1 MKKEKI
7 NKYNKSRFVIG
18 SLLILIGFFLILFNN
33 YSDYK
38 ITKIEEQKVEEFFI
52 EESQEEVQ
60 EVIEEPI
67 EVLEEKKEE
76 VKTIS
81 YEYIAVIEIPTI
93 GLKRGLVS
101 KDSNYNN
108 VNYNIEILKE
118 SQMPNV
124 ENGNFILASHSG
136 TGRVAFFK
144 RLNELKLGDETYI
157 YFNGIK
163 YKYKITNIYDI
174 EKTGTAIIRRN
185 QLKTTLT
192 MITCRTNTNKQIVI
206 ISELVDKTNY

>member
-18 SLLILIGFFLILFNN
+18 SLLILIGFFLIIFNN

-60 EVIEEPI
+60 EVFEEPI

-76 VKTIS
+76 VKTIN
-81 YEYIAVIEIPTI
+81 YDYIAVIEIPTI

-144 RLNELKLGDETYI
+144 KLNELKLGDETYI

>member
-38 ITKIEEQKVEEFFI
+38 ITKIEEQKVEDFFI

-60 EVIEEPI
+60 EIIDEPI

-76 VKTIS
+76 VKTIN
-81 YEYIAVIEIPTI
+81 YDYIAVIEIPTI

>member
-108 VNYNIEILKE
+108 VNYNIEILFLYML
-118 SQMPNV
+118 S
-124 ENGNFILASHSG
+124 I
-136 TGRVAFFK
+136 
-144 RLNELKLGDETYI
+144 
-157 YFNGIK
+157 
-163 YKYKITNIYDI
+163 
-174 EKTGTAIIRRN
+174 
-185 QLKTTLT
+185 
-192 MITCRTNTNKQIVI
+192 
-206 ISELVDKTNY
+206 NYS